1 MRVRRIGSWSASAA
15 ILPAAIPDP
24 PPGWGGRPLIAYL
37 LAGALAVVALYL
49 LIRLLIW
56 DRINQETPNQE
67 EPLFRETEEPS
78 REGR

>member
-1 MRVRRIGSWSASAA
+1 MRVRRLRSWSAPAA
-15 ILPAAIPDP
+15 ILPAALPGA
-24 PPGWGGRPLIAYL
+24 PPGWSGRPLVAYL

-67 EPLFRETEEPS
+67 EPLFGKTEEPS
-78 REGR
+78 HEGR